1 MSAQRGELVRR
12 ALNKAL
18 EIREVG
24 ELDDESPICVYKLCE
39 KLSIRVQFRA
49 IASMEG
55 MYVAG
60 EPPQIYLSS
69 LRPLGRRAFTCGH
82 ELGHHVFG
90 HGSAID
96 ELRKEDEANPIFK
109 PDEFLVNAF
118 SGFLL
123 MPQLGV
129 RNAFRVRGWDLGSAS
144 PEQVFTVACHF
155 GVGYETL
162 ANHLGYSINEISPT
176 RVKELERTK
185 LPAIRRALLGHP
197 SDRPLIVADR
207 YYQHPTL
214 DVEVGTQVL
223 MPAAVVADRSNLSLV
238 EDLPEGRL
246 FQAERPGL
254 VQVHDP
260 KSAWAIIVRIARFQ
274 YEGLAKYRH
283 VEEDDDDE

>member
-39 KLSIRVQFRA
+39 KLSVRVQFRA

-96 ELRKEDEANPIFK
+96 ELRKEDEAHPVFK

-176 RVKELERTK
+176 RVKELEKTK
-185 LPAIRRALLGHP
+185 LPAIRRSLLGHP
-197 SDRPLIVADR
+197 SDHPLIVADR
-207 YYQHPTL
+207 HYQHPTL

-223 MPAAVVADRSNLSLV
+223 MPAGVVADRSNLSLV
-238 EDLPEGRL
+238 EDLHGGRL
-246 FQAERPGL
+246 FQAEKPGL

-260 KSAWAIIVRIARFQ
+260 KGAWAIIVRIARFQ

-283 VEEDDDDE
+283 VEDADE

>member
-1 MSAQRGELVRR
+1 MSVQRGELVRR

-24 ELDDESPICVYKLCE
+24 AFDDESPICVYKLCE

-49 IASMEG
+49 LASMEG

-60 EPPQIYLSS
+60 DPPQIYLSS

-96 ELRKEDEANPIFK
+96 ELRKEDDANPVFK

-129 RNAFRVRGWDLGSAS
+129 RNAFRVRGWDLVSAS

-162 ANHLGYSINEISPT
+162 ANHLGYSISEISPT

-185 LPAIRRALLGHP
+185 LPAIRRSLLGHT
-197 SDRPLIVADR
+197 SDRPLIVADK
-207 YYQHPTL
+207 YYQLPTL

-223 MPAAVVADRSNLSLV
+223 MPAGVIADTLNLGLV
-238 EDLPEGRL
+238 EDLPGGRL
-246 FQAERPGL
+246 FQAEKPGL
-254 VQVHDP
+254 VRVHDP

-283 VEEDDDDE
+283 VEEEDGDE

>member
-24 ELDDESPICVYKLCE
+24 GLDDESPICVYKLCE
-39 KLSIRVQFRA
+39 KLSLRVQFKA

-96 ELRKEDEANPIFK
+96 ELRKEDETHPVFK

-162 ANHLGYSINEISPT
+162 ANHLGYSIKEISPT

-185 LPAIRRALLGHP
+185 LPAIRRSLLGHP
-197 SDRPLIVADR
+197 SDNPLIVVDR
-207 YYQHPTL
+207 HYQHPTL
-214 DVEVGTQVL
+214 DVEVGTQIL
-223 MPAAVVADRSNLSLV
+223 MPAGVVPDKSNLSFV
-238 EDLPEGRL
+238 EDLPGGSL
-246 FQAERPGL
+246 YQAEKPGL

-283 VEEDDDDE
+283 VEEEDEDE